1 MSEKTYLE
9 DIKFRNAVKRI
20 EGIGHVRGKNS
31 YGRHAVYIDPVNG
44 RDKNDKHTFIV
55 GYRGGD
61 SGNDKIV
68 IDALQNELRVVR
80 KLVLAGFEMVEVEH
94 FGWNGWGNVVAWRKA
109 DEKGSK

>member
-20 EGIGHVRGKNS
+20 QGIGHVRGKNDYNRFS
-31 YGRHAVYIDPVNG
+31 VYIDSVNG

-55 GYRGGD
+55 GYMGGN
-61 SGNDKIV
+61 SISELANINN
-68 IDALQNELRVVR
+68 LQEQLKLTQ

-94 FGWNGWGNVVAWRKA
+94 FGWNGWVKIVAWRK
-109 DEKGSK
+109 SI